1 MVEWVSSYLTGRS
14 QCVSIDGSL
23 SKSLNVIHGVPQGSI
38 LGPLLYTIF
47 TNELPEVVHADCLE
61 DDVGEQ
67 VETCLRFTISC
78 TACGSVGCYADDT
91 TYSCSGPDLVQLSE
105 QLSTKFNTMSTFL
118 TNNRLK
124 LNDEKTH
131 LMVMSTSQARA
142 VRKGTIKD
150 SSLVVIRTPSK
161 EIKPSESEKLLGCWL
176 HEDMKFAE
184 HIVNNKESLLY
195 SINQR
200 IGALKLI
207 AKVANFKTRKMIANG
222 IFMSKLIYLIE
233 LWGGSSKYLVK
244 ALQRAQ
250 NRAARF
256 VTKLDWG
263 TRTSELLKQCGWL
276 SVHQLAVYHS
286 VVMVYKV
293 IFNKSPKHLYSMFSA
308 NYSYKTSRAHNEML
322 RHTRSVRLDLT
333 RDSFRWR
340 AAKNYNQLP
349 LVIKNADS
357 VEELKKVAKSW
368 IKENIP
374 INPE

>member
-1 MVEWVSSYLTGRS
+1 
-14 QCVSIDGSL
+14 
-23 SKSLNVIHGVPQGSI
+23 
-38 LGPLLYTIF
+38 
-47 TNELPEVVHADCLE
+47 
-61 DDVGEQ
+61 
-67 VETCLRFTISC
+67 
-78 TACGSVGCYADDT
+78 
-91 TYSCSGPDLVQLSE
+91 
-105 QLSTKFNTMSTFL
+105 
-118 TNNRLK
+118 
-124 LNDEKTH
+124 
-131 LMVMSTSQARA
+131 
-142 VRKGTIKD
+142 
-150 SSLVVIRTPSK
+150 
-161 EIKPSESEKLLGCWL
+161 
-176 HEDMKFAE
+176 
-184 HIVNNKESLLY
+184 
-195 SINQR
+195 
-200 IGALKLI
+200 
-207 AKVANFKTRKMIANG
+207 
-222 IFMSKLIYLIE
+222 MSKLIYLIE